1 LRILGWHIFLLK
13 GFKCEIGTDKK
24 MPATKPILPNK
35 YQLDTD
41 TYTFRRLERAFFTDI
56 YELSNGQILY
66 LFVNY
71 LPEDIEEK
79 LKKFHTIKVRI
90 HNNEYMGI
98 ICPQYSLEDL
108 SNIIDG
114 LNRTR
119 GFQCVAGMENLK
131 RLLQRDVIQPL
142 LNPEK
147 YKKFKLT
154 LPNGILLYGPPGCG
168 KTYIVRKV
176 AEELNFYFLEL
187 KHSDVSSPYIHESAT
202 KIASVFE
209 KAKIQAPSIVFI
221 DEIEGLVPKRENL
234 ESTAHY
240 KQEEVNE
247 FLKQLNDAGKNN
259 ILIVGAT
266 NRPELID
273 SAILRSGRMD
283 KRIFVP
289 PPDSDARKELF
300 RIYLTERPHAEDID
314 YNRLSKMTDGF
325 VCSDIELIVTEASRT
340 AIDENKT
347 LIDQRML
354 EREILKSV
362 PSLSKEDLAK
372 YHRFTE
378 LERY

>member
-1 LRILGWHIFLLK
+1 
-13 GFKCEIGTDKK
+13 
-24 MPATKPILPNK
+24 M
-35 YQLDTD
+35 
-41 TYTFRRLERAFFTDI
+41 
-56 YELSNGQILY
+56 
-66 LFVNY
+66 
-71 LPEDIEEK
+71 
-79 LKKFHTIKVRI
+79 
-90 HNNEYMGI
+90 
-98 ICPQYSLEDL
+98 
-108 SNIIDG
+108 
-114 LNRTR
+114 
-119 GFQCVAGMENLK
+119 
-131 RLLQRDVIQPL
+131 
-142 LNPEK
+142 
-147 YKKFKLT
+147 
-154 LPNGILLYGPPGCG
+154 
-168 KTYIVRKV
+168 
-176 AEELNFYFLEL
+176 
-187 KHSDVSSPYIHESAT
+187 
-202 KIASVFE
+202 
-209 KAKIQAPSIVFI
+209 
-221 DEIEGLVPKRENL
+221 